1 MGMFEDINGLLGVIS
16 NTGLG
21 IAGLVQNGRVQR
33 NNQAI
38 AREQNAWTRKA
49 YENEFA
55 YKQRLQKELFTRDDN
70 RIQRSVADAQLAGL
84 SPLSALGS
92 GTAGNTVGGS
102 SSGVPTLQAEGM
114 DMNGQL
120 DLIRSMMNNINAID
134 VAKIGERI
142 ADKNTTV
149 ELKKIAKDY
158 DVALRTLRQQAEIEG
173 RKIDTEIF
181 SVLSNIS
188 ASASAQDKTVA
199 VEKMKLINSD
209 FEKLGI
215 PNNFGK
221 SYTDYHEFQKA
232 YADWSRNFYKDF
244 SNFIE
249 NKKLVNTSDSETTS
263 TSSSSSTNRSNGVS
277 GGVGLPVTIP
287 GLPSGSINAGVTNS
301 SGTSES
307 SGDLSSK
314 SSSRDYSILERQALR
329 YASSR
334 NPRPFYNPF
343 R

>member
-1 MGMFEDINGLLGVIS
+1 MGMTGDIGTLIQSLAG
-16 NTGLG
+16 TGLG
-21 IAGLVQNGRVQR
+21 IAGLIQNGRIQR
-33 NNQAI
+33 SNINMT
-38 AREQNAWTRKA
+38 RDQNMWTRRA

-55 YKQRLQKELFTRDDN
+55 YKQRLQSQLFARDDN

-84 SPLSALGS
+84 SPLAALGS
-92 GTAGNTVGGS
+92 GVSGNTVGGG
-102 SSGVPTLQAEGM
+102 SSGIPTLQSEGM

-120 DLIRSMMNNINAID
+120 DLIREMMSNINATNI
-134 VAKIGERI
+134 AKIGERI
-142 ADKNTTV
+142 ADKNTAV

-158 DVALRTLRQQAEIEG
+158 NVAMNTLRQQAEIEG
-173 RKIDTEIF
+173 RKIDTEVF

-188 ASASAQDKTVA
+188 ASASAQDKNIA
-199 VEKMKLINSD
+199 MEKMKLINSD

-221 SYTDYHEFQKA
+221 AYTDYGEFQRA

-263 TSSSSSTNRSNGVS
+263 TSSASSTNRSNGVS
-277 GGVGLPVTIP
+277 GGVGLPTTIP
-287 GLPSGSINAGVTNS
+287 GLPSGSVNAGVTNS
-301 SGTSES
+301 VGTSES
-307 SGDLSSK
+307 NGELTSK
-314 SSSRDYSILERQALR
+314 SSSRDYSVLERQALR

-334 NPRPFYNPF
+334 NPRPFYNPY